1 LRKPLARKLERSLSL
16 LPGQARLRSAP
27 TGCELVRCTD
37 GEGRFDGTPNTVPLE
52 SVERGVS
59 EAARVAAAFCLAPAP
74 AREGEPPERKRLR
87 VVDVRVAECGRCARE
102 ELGPS
107 FSSDR
112 AAVVGVEDEPATVC
126 VGEPLHK
133 SLGVRASFGLGVRIT
148 TGAQGVE
155 EIATVASV
163 ALPCKGHK
171 VRERVPRTQ
180 YASQGEHEQVELHA
194 RAYEQR
200 GRGCFGERA
209 GECEGDFRADADA
222 GVDERQ
228 PRRGVACRTRVQ
240 LELKPADSEPPTS
253 GRRPDPHGHQPFRP
267 RETDRGVTEFVDEH
281 EHRSAREASA
291 PANTS
296 RPAPPSFIQ
305 SLKACK
311 IPDTPP

>member
-1 LRKPLARKLERSLSL
+1 MFAWP
-16 LPGQARLRSAP
+16 SAA
-27 TGCELVRCTD
+27 G
-37 GEGRFDGTPNTVPLE
+37 
-52 SVERGVS
+52 
-59 EAARVAAAFCLAPAP
+59 A
-74 AREGEPPERKRLR
+74 
-87 VVDVRVAECGRCARE
+87 ARE

-107 FSSDR
+107 FSSDQ

-126 VGEPLHK
+126 VGEHLHK
-133 SLGVRASFGLGVRIT
+133 SLGVRASFGLGARIT

-163 ALPCKGHK
+163 AVPCKGHK

-180 YASQGEHEQVELHA
+180 HASQGEHEHVELRA

-281 EHRSAREASA
+281 EHRSAEGGKRTCEHEPPRAAIVHPVAESLQDPGHAALNSAKRTANLNGVAGARRRPSHGTSSASA
-291 PANTS
+291 RVAS
-296 RPAPPSFIQ
+296 RAFGLNRVMPPTGIEPVH
-305 SLKACK
+305 AV
-311 IPDTPP
+311 